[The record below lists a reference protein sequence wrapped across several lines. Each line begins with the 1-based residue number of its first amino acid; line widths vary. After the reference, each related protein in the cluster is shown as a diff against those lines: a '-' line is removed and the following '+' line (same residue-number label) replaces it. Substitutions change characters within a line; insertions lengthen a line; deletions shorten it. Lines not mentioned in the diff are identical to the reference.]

1 MKKTLI
7 IILALV
13 SIVLSFFAGRRY
25 EAKYG
30 QAYQDA
36 CKMSDCIRCY
46 EDMKGDTVLLEGVV
60 LDKYAFCY

>member
-1 MKKTLI
+1 MKATI
-7 IILALV
+7 IILAL
-13 SIVLSFFAGRRY
+13 IGMALSFFAGRRY
-25 EAKYG
+25 EAEHG

>member
-1 MKKTLI
+1 MKTTI

-13 SIVLSFFAGRRY
+13 GMALSFFAGRQY
-25 EAKYG
+25 EAGHG